1 MIELLIHMNYPLI
14 GISGAARSGKDT
26 LCKALIRFFK
36 SKNIEAERKSIAGD
50 IVKHDLKKII
60 KTKANI
66 NTFTENTEEK
76 TLIRPLLVEYGKL
89 MRNQTEGRYFIEKFK
104 KTNNKITIIPDIRYA
119 EYDADELQWIKDE
132 EQGFLIFIDHQY
144 VSDANITEKINNKII
159 KKQVHYK
166 LKWST
171 LNESNPIDL
180 DQINKIAETIGN
192 MYLKFTTFQWDM

>member
-1 MIELLIHMNYPLI
+1 MNYPLI

-50 IVKHDLKKII
+50 IVKKDLKKLI
-60 KTKANI
+60 KAKANI
-66 NTFTENTEEK
+66 NSFTENTEEK

-104 KTNNKITIIPDIRYA
+104 KTFNKITIVPDIRYA
-119 EYDADELQWIKDE
+119 EYDKDELYWIKNE
-132 EQGFLIFIDHQY
+132 EDGFLIFVDHEY
-144 VSDANITEKINNKII
+144 VSDANDTEKVNNKII
-159 KKQVHYK
+159 KKQSNYK

-180 DQINKIAETIGN
+180 EKINKIAEKIGN
-192 MYLKFTTFQWDM
+192 LYLKRLPFTNRTSRCF

>member
-1 MIELLIHMNYPLI
+1 MNYPLI

-119 EYDADELQWIKDE
+119 EYDADELQWIKE
-132 EQGFLIFIDHQY
+132 EERGFLIFIDHQY

-171 LNESNPIDL
+171 LNESNSIDL

-192 MYLKFTTFQWDM
+192 MYLKFTTSQWDM